1 MKKKSALIAVIVFV
15 GVLAL
20 AGIALAQEGLT
31 LEKVAGQVAELI
43 SDQEEM
49 RNRLSALE
57 TRVAP
62 TETPTVTQTPV
73 ETVATTPEP
82 TATPTRA
89 PTRAPT
95 PTPIASTDY
104 PRYQVVQIFDDFEA
118 NDARATSKYVEKMIE
133 VTGIIW
139 DIEKKGGGIF
149 SGPERYEV
157 TLDGEG
163 FLRFL
168 DCDFPLASEEEVF
181 VLSAGETVTL
191 RGYVEFGNS
200 VKIRMENCVVVE

>member
-1 MKKKSALIAVIVFV
+1 MKKKAGLVVVLVLI
-15 GVLAL
+15 GVLTL
-20 AGIALAQEGLT
+20 AGIAIAQDGLT
-31 LEKVAGQVAELI
+31 LEEVAAQVAELF
-43 SDQEEM
+43 SSQAEM
-49 RNRLSALE
+49 RNRISALE
-57 TRVAP
+57 TRIAP

-73 ETVATTPEP
+73 ETVEATPER
-82 TATPTRA
+82 TA
-89 PTRAPT
+89 T

-104 PRYQVVQIFDDFEA
+104 PRYEVVQIFDDFEA
-118 NDARATSKYVEKMIE
+118 NDARATAKYVDKTIE
-133 VTGIIW
+133 VTGVIW

-168 DCDFPLASEEEVF
+168 DCNFPLTREEEVF
-181 VLSAGETVTL
+181 VLSAGETVAL